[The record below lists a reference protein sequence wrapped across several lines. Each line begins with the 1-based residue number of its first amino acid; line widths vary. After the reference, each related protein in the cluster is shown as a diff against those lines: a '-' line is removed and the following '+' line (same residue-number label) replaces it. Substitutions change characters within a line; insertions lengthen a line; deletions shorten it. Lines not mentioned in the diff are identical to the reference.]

1 MFVPRKIA
9 DRYREMINSIG
20 FYPSL
25 LSVGFLIFAILTM
38 SIEYLTPVEQFKS
51 FIAVILVD
59 SAENARTILSTLAAS
74 IISLTVFSFSMVMVV
89 LNSASASLSPRVI
102 PGLITRKSHQMV
114 LGVYLG
120 SIIYSI
126 IMLININKLE
136 NGSTAIPSIG
146 VLFALIFG
154 LISLALFVFFIHSIS
169 RAIQVDNVLNG
180 LFSQTKNEIKT
191 IMQKQKAHPFN
202 NFPDFSKWHSLNS
215 KTEGY
220 YKGVQTEKL
229 CAILAQENIK
239 LYVSVNQGFFTVKGY
254 PFLKCDTDISSNDE
268 LLEKILACF
277 IFYIEEYISDHYR
290 YGLTQISEIAVK
302 AMSPGINDPGTA
314 VKSIDMLSILLIKRL
329 DINDINYSFKH
340 ASDAPLLYLHET
352 SFDELLH
359 DNFTP
364 LRNYA
369 KSDAYVMTNVLEAFK
384 NILFVAFKNTLARNS
399 LFNYLNAIVDDINE
413 HVTNEYDRREVMNM
427 LNAIARISQEQG
439 EKLVARFEHHQQ

>member
-1 MFVPRKIA
+1 MFVPRKVA
-9 DRYREMINSIG
+9 NSYREMINSIG

-25 LSVGFLIFAILTM
+25 LSVGFLAFAIITM
-38 SIEYLTPVEQFKS
+38 SVEYLAPVEQLKS
-51 FIAVILVD
+51 FISVVLVD
-59 SAENARTILSTLAAS
+59 SAENARTILSTLAGS

-89 LNSASASLSPRVI
+89 LNSASASLSPRVV

-114 LGVYLG
+114 LGFYLG

-126 IMLININKLE
+126 IMLININKLDGG
-136 NGSTAIPSIG
+136 NTAIPSIG
-146 VLFALIFG
+146 VLFALVFG
-154 LISLALFVFFIHSIS
+154 LISLGLFVFFIHSIS

-180 LFSQTKNEIKT
+180 LFSQTKGEIKA
-191 IMQKQKAHPFN
+191 IIQRQQDNPVE
-202 NFPDFSKWHSLNS
+202 NFPDFEQWQSISS

-220 YKGVQTEKL
+220 YKGVHTDKL
-229 CAILAQENIK
+229 CAILAEENIK
-239 LYVSVNQGFFTVKGY
+239 VYISVNQGYFTVKGY
-254 PFLKCDTDISSNDE
+254 PFLKCNKDISSNE
-268 LLEKILACF
+268 ALINKILDCF

-314 VKSIDMLSILLIKRL
+314 VKSIDMLSILLIQRL
-329 DINDINYSFKH
+329 SINDINYSFKH
-340 ASDAPLLYLHET
+340 SESGPLLYSHET

-369 KSDAYVMTNVLEAFK
+369 KGDAYVMTNVLEAFK
-384 NILFVAFKNTLARNS
+384 NILFVAYRYTDARNS

-413 HVTNEYDRREVMNM
+413 HVTNAYDRREITNM
-427 LNAIARISQEQG
+427 LNAITRISEEQG
-439 EKLVARFEHHQQ
+439 KELVARFERHPK